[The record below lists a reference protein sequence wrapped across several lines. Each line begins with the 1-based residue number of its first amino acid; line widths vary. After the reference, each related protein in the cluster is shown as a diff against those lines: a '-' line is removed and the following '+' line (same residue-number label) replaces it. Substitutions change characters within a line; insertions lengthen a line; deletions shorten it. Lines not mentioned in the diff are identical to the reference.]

1 MRRDLQVSERR
12 ACRALGQHRSTQR
25 NMPHGRAD
33 EARLRADII
42 ALARAYGRYGY
53 RRITALLN
61 EAGWD
66 VSVSRV
72 ARIWRREGLKVPGRQ
87 PKRRRLWLADGSCI
101 RLRPERPN
109 HVWAYDFVEDRTS
122 EGRKYRMLNI
132 VDEFTRE
139 CLAIKV
145 ARKLNSMDV
154 IETLADLFLM
164 RGVPVFNWLDGSHGR
179 RTLATELA
187 HRHRF
192 TIHSAPH
199 APSSVTSIPQ
209 ASATENRKPPVAA
222 SDRDPSLSSIPITM
236 PPMGAATKAPTSE
249 TTMFTIQPSTPR
261 FFVHAS
267 WTPTAGAAAR
277 RTSPIVIAPPTPVS
291 GIASVE

>member
-1 MRRDLQVSERR
+1 MSERR
-12 ACRALGQHRSTQR
+12 ACAALGQHRSTQR
-25 NMPHGRAD
+25 KAPRGRTD
-33 EARLRADII
+33 EARLTADII

-72 ARIWRREGLKVPGRQ
+72 ARIWRREGLKVPGKQ

-109 HVWAYDFVEDRTS
+109 HVWAYDFVEDRTCD
-122 EGRKYRMLNI
+122 GRKYRMLNI

-154 IETLADLFLM
+154 IETLADLFLL
-164 RGVPVFNWLDGSHGR
+164 RGVPAHVRSDQGPEFIAEAVKGWIGGGR
-179 RTLATELA
+179 CADRLHRARQPVGERLCREL
-187 HRHRF
+187 
-192 TIHSAPH
+192 
-199 APSSVTSIPQ
+199 Q
-209 ASATENRKPPVAA
+209 
-222 SDRDPSLSSIPITM
+222 
-236 PPMGAATKAPTSE
+236 
-249 TTMFTIQPSTPR
+249 
-261 FFVHAS
+261 
-267 WTPTAGAAAR
+267 WAAAR
-277 RTSPIVIAPPTPVS
+277 RAAQRGDLYDAARGADRHRGLAPALQSRASSLLARLQAARS
-291 GIASVE
+291 GDRGMAGLASC

>member
-1 MRRDLQVSERR
+1 VPR
-12 ACRALGQHRSTQR
+12 GRS
-25 NMPHGRAD
+25 D
-33 EARLRADII
+33 ETRLTADII

-122 EGRKYRMLNI
+122 DGRKYRMLNI

-145 ARKLNSMDV
+145 ARKLNSMNV
-154 IETLADLFLM
+154 IETLADLFLL
-164 RGVPVFNWLDGSHGR
+164 RGVPGHIRSDQGPEFIAEAVKGWIRAVG
-179 RTLATELA
+179 
-187 HRHRF
+187 
-192 TIHSAPH
+192 
-199 APSSVTSIPQ
+199 
-209 ASATENRKPPVAA
+209 ASAAYIERGSPWENGYVESFNGRLRDELLRHYGARAPDGLMLLIRRGSLTAA
-222 SDRDPSLSSIPITM
+222 SKLAMPASSRRCPISDSPATRFRGILFAIGEDD
-236 PPMGAATKAPTSE
+236 GAAFSVVGPGSDPIA
-249 TTMFTIQPSTPR
+249 QGDLPSR
-261 FFVHAS
+261 
-267 WTPTAGAAAR
+267 
-277 RTSPIVIAPPTPVS
+277 
-291 GIASVE
+291 